1 MEYNNDFRHDLKV
14 GQQGEQVIAQILSD
28 DTIEVKSEQD
38 KNDKNWT
45 NTNNMFVE
53 ISSRNKSS
61 GLSTTEAKWWIHN
74 FYKGE
79 RLCFSKIILVKDLRR
94 IAKKVHEEQSWRKVK
109 GGDSNTSFGILVPI
123 KEIDNPKNYV

>member
-1 MEYNNDFRHDLKV
+1 MKYNNDFRHDLKV

-38 KNDKNWT
+38 KNNKNWT

-53 ISSRNKSS
+53 ISSRGKPS

-79 RLCFSKIILVKDLRR
+79 RLCFSKIILVKNWRSPLTLAHGVCRSSSKLRSCC
-94 IAKKVHEEQSWRKVK
+94 AVFQ
-109 GGDSNTSFGILVPI
+109 
-123 KEIDNPKNYV
+123 